1 MLEELKIK
9 IGGTQPVAKVTD
21 KQLGR
26 LIEREFPQQIDEVTA
41 KLDKVESD
49 SPSGKNRISAAIIK
63 LSNKDLKSLDHYID
77 IANGDC
83 RDVLSQA
90 EYPRC
95 SKLGFDDFDNNE
107 MKSIYLDDWREYS
120 KWLND

>member
-9 IGGTQPVAKVTD
+9 IWGTQPVAKVTD
-21 KQLGR
+21 KQLDR
-26 LIEREFPQQIDEVTA
+26 LVEREFSQYIDAVKN
-41 KLDKVESD
+41 KLYKVESD
-49 SPSGKNRISAAIIK
+49 TLNGKNRISAAIIK
-63 LSNKDLKSLDHYID
+63 LSNKDLKLLDHYID
-77 IANGDC
+77 IANADC
-83 RDVLSQA
+83 KDVLSQA

>member
-9 IGGTQPVAKVTD
+9 IWGTQPVANVTD
-21 KQLGR
+21 TNLSR
-26 LIEREFPQQIDEVTA
+26 LLEREFPQHIDKVKT
-41 KLDKVESD
+41 KLDKVYSD

-63 LSNKDLKSLDHYID
+63 LSNKDLKSLDHFID
-77 IANGDC
+77 IANGDI

-95 SKLGFDDFDNNE
+95 SKLGFGDFDNNK

>member
-9 IGGTQPVAKVTD
+9 IWGTQPVAHVTD
-21 KQLGR
+21 TNLSR
-26 LIEREFPQQIDEVTA
+26 LLEREFPQHIDKVKT
-41 KLDKVESD
+41 KLDKVYSD
-49 SPSGKNRISAAIIK
+49 NPSGKNRISAAIIK
-63 LSNKDLKSLDHYID
+63 LSNKDLKSLDHFID
-77 IANGDC
+77 IANGDI

-90 EYPRC
+90 EYPR
-95 SKLGFDDFDNNE
+95 SSQLGFGDFDNNK